1 MGRYLAPLGAACL
14 CLLGFAALA
23 QTQERSTGTLI
34 FEAVRPFVVE
44 AASVVIS
51 AAVLWLAGT
60 VKRKFS
66 IDIDA
71 KHRDALQA
79 ALTNAAGLIINRAG
93 GVAGAIALPKGSGQ
107 LRQGIDYVIES
118 APEALRHF
126 GITPEAAGQVLA
138 EKLEAKIGV
147 LASTGAAAQG

>member
-1 MGRYLAPLGAACL
+1 MGRYLVPLGAACL

-23 QTQERSTGTLI
+23 QTQERTTGTLI

-44 AASVVIS
+44 AASVIIS
-51 AAVLWLAGT
+51 AAVLWLVGT
-60 VKRKFS
+60 VKRKFN
-66 IDIDA
+66 IDIEA

-93 GVAGAIALPKGSGQ
+93 GVAAAIALPRGSGQ
-107 LRQGIDYVIES
+107 FSQGVTYVLES
-118 APEALRHF
+118 APEALEHF
-126 GITPEAAGQVLA
+126 GITPEAAAAVLA

-147 LASTGAAAQG
+147 LASTGAAAKA